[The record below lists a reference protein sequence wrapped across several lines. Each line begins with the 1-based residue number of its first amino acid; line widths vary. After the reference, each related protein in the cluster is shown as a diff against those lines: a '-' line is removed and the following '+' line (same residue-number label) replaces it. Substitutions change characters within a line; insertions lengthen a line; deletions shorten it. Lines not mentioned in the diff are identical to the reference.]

1 MPLLVAQMSALVT
14 GYPLDEK
21 HQPPELLQPWQ
32 YFQFSAY
39 RTNEA
44 LLYYLVVGLYVL
56 WYVVVSYR
64 NVAGILR
71 KQIYLSIFEADT
83 RKMRFARSLFTSW
96 ECAPTT

>member
-1 MPLLVAQMSALVT
+1 MPLLIAQMYALVVS
-14 GYPLDEK
+14 GHEPPQVSPLVS
-21 HQPPELLQPWQ
+21 PLR

-39 RTNEA
+39 PHYLA